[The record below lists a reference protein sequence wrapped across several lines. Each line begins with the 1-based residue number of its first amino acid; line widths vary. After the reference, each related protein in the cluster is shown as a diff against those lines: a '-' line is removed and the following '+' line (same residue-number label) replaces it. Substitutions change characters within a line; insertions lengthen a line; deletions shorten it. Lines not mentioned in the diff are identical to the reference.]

1 MRNNSNREGFFKR
14 NGFYIALYG
23 SLAIVLVLAAVIS
36 FDNLSNVKR
45 PLAANEQTVDFD
57 ELEQTS
63 HSTTKSYL
71 TPDDSAISIETD
83 SYIPDVTRTDNSS
96 ILQPENPLE
105 TVIKESPQPSA
116 SPGAKTGTNATAKP
130 GATGKPDASTKPGAT
145 NTKPDAGS
153 KPQTTQAPSSQASPN
168 PTASAKPKVSE
179 ADSELPLV
187 ADLEEPSEPVFK
199 PYSSDN
205 KMNWPVLGEVVM
217 GYSTDHV
224 IYDKTLEQYRTN
236 DNICISAELGT
247 QVKATADGVVK
258 SVTKNRQKGNT
269 VVIDNGNGWTTVYSE
284 LQDGVLVKEG
294 DVVKAGQVIG
304 GVGNPSIYSVLLGNH
319 LSFSVMKNDKPV
331 DPMSVLN
338 KKS

>member
-36 FDNLSNVKR
+36 FDNLSNAKR
-45 PLAANEQTVDFD
+45 PFAANEQTVDLD

-63 HSTTKSYL
+63 HSTTRSYL
-71 TPDDSAISIETD
+71 APDEAISIETD
-83 SYIPDVTRTDNSS
+83 SYIPDATRGDNASV
-96 ILQPENPLE
+96 LQPENPLE
-105 TVIKESPQPSA
+105 TVIKESPKPSA
-116 SPGAKTGTNATAKP
+116 SPGKSANTSNPNTTAKP
-130 GATGKPDASTKPGAT
+130 EPSTKPGAA
-145 NTKPDAGS
+145 NTKPET
-153 KPQTTQAPSSQASPN
+153 KPQPSQAPSSSQASPA
-168 PTASAKPKVSE
+168 PSAKPGNKVSE
-179 ADSELPLV
+179 ADAEFPLV
-187 ADLEEPSEPVFK
+187 ADLEEPAEPVFK
-199 PYSSDN
+199 PFASDN
-205 KMNWPVLGEVVM
+205 KMEWPVLGEVVM

-236 DNICISAELGT
+236 DNICIAAELGS
-247 QVKATADGVVK
+247 QVKATAEGVVK

-331 DPMSVLN
+331 DPMSILN
-338 KKS
+338 KRS